1 MGHMFLAVSF
11 SQLST
16 GILMFYIVIPGQC
29 PEPARGEPVSGC
41 SLKLVE
47 RWDRFHLGLKWY
59 QGTEPQELEFRKE
72 IRNEKKKKTGHPLF
86 RNTELGLSM
95 G

>member
-1 MGHMFLAVSF
+1 MFLAVSF

-47 RWDRFHLGLKWY
+47 RWDRFHVGLK
-59 QGTEPQELEFRKE
+59 
-72 IRNEKKKKTGHPLF
+72 
-86 RNTELGLSM
+86 
-95 G
+95 